1 MLDKIIFGI
10 KCKINGFKKYQKC
23 GQTDSDVVDGA
34 AWMFPRVYR
43 PTTTTMAT
51 KFIELSQLTTHI
63 EPEFLC
69 DVLDKFGRV
78 TDPNVAE
85 SKRYSRRSD
94 REEIRRR
101 LAMGSEEPNQES
113 KERNAWKTGIQSR
126 LANAQLGRL
135 NDPSSDTES
144 HSSDSETCPKLSK
157 GRQVDNMCALNISLA
172 DKPTYPYAGSG
183 HASISSL
190 SSAATAN
197 KYQIQQQMQR
207 SHSKQQSFQT
217 PMSAFSSED
226 LECDFFTKQA
236 KLQIEARMALAQAK
250 EMAHMQMEIER
261 QNRRVSPITDIIRVS
276 LRKVGVQMTADK
288 RRVSRQMLTDMNIA
302 QLQILVNSLHTHIEE
317 LNESLVHNLM
327 ERDDLHVSQDSMLVD
342 IEELTRYIGAN
353 EHLAQRY
360 KNQNHN

>member
-1 MLDKIIFGI
+1 MDFDGDNDFCSLPVPQKRRHY
-10 KCKINGFKKYQKC
+10 KK
-23 GQTDSDVVDGA
+23 DSRFVFDLYTLCYDENESVDTVELFTSIVNNTA
-34 AWMFPRVYR
+34 ADNWSE
-43 PTTTTMAT
+43 
-51 KFIELSQLTTHI
+51 K
-63 EPEFLC
+63 
-69 DVLDKFGRV
+69 
-78 TDPNVAE
+78 
-85 SKRYSRRSD
+85 RRSD

-101 LAMGSEEPNQES
+101 LAMGSEEHSQKT
-113 KERNAWKTGIQSR
+113 KERNTWKTGIQSR

-157 GRQVDNMCALNISLA
+157 TKHVDNVSALNISLA

-197 KYQIQQQMQR
+197 KYQTQQHMQR
-207 SHSKQQSFQT
+207 PPQNNKQQSFQT
-217 PMSAFSSED
+217 RLSAFSSED

-360 KNQNHN
+360 KNQNPYNHN